1 MPLKLTLGKGERL
14 IVNGAV
20 IKNDGDSAS
29 LLFENQAHILRQK
42 DILAQDGAATPAAR
56 VYMALQCAYLFPE
69 RRSDH
74 LRDYRQLI
82 DDYLQAAPSAQEIA
96 REIDQRVEGEQLYE
110 GLKTCRQLLAHENE
124 VLAHVH

>member
-14 IVNGAV
+14 IINGAV
-20 IKNDGDSAS
+20 IRNDGDPAS
-29 LLFENQAHILRQK
+29 LLFVNQAHILRQK
-42 DILAQDGAATPAAR
+42 DILSQDGAATPAAR

-69 RRSDH
+69 RRGDH

-82 DDYLQAAPSAQEIA
+82 DDYIEAAPSAETIA
-96 REIDQRVEGEQLYE
+96 QQIDSKVQNDQLYE

-124 VLAHVH
+124 VLAHVQ